1 MGGEGAPGGGAS
13 SRPQSW
19 SWCFR
24 AISGDPGAPTCPQ
37 ARNYVSQVLQIGAAE
52 VTASLRPGEEQEGPR
67 PSLGG
72 RRGRRAWIKGL
83 PKSPAPCVVCSQQSP
98 YTPAHPGQTPP
109 GARHQLALQHC
120 CCAVGVIWPPAASGH
135 SHSPRAA
142 KTCPAP
148 ISQTELWGALRP
160 SSEGGLGPLRTCS
173 VDAQDGIRWHSSCGH
188 RQMCEDDVA
197 TGDKGGRIG
206 AHTHLIPSPK
216 VQRDREGH
224 PRPGCHVPLDLG
236 LVGVV
241 CP

>member
-120 CCAVGVIWPPAASGH
+120 CCAVGVIWPPAASRH
-135 SHSPRAA
+135 SQPPGSEDVSRPHFSDGALGCPQTQQRRRIRAA
-142 KTCPAP
+142 
-148 ISQTELWGALRP
+148 
-160 SSEGGLGPLRTCS
+160 
-173 VDAQDGIRWHSSCGH
+173 
-188 RQMCEDDVA
+188 
-197 TGDKGGRIG
+197 
-206 AHTHLIPSPK
+206 AHML
-216 VQRDREGH
+216 
-224 PRPGCHVPLDLG
+224 C
-236 LVGVV
+236 
-241 CP
+241 

>member
-19 SWCFR
+19 SRCFR

-120 CCAVGVIWPPAASGH
+120 CCAVGVIWPPAASRH
-135 SHSPRAA
+135 SQPPGGSEDMSRPHFSDGALGCPQTQQRRRIRAA
-142 KTCPAP
+142 
-148 ISQTELWGALRP
+148 
-160 SSEGGLGPLRTCS
+160 
-173 VDAQDGIRWHSSCGH
+173 
-188 RQMCEDDVA
+188 
-197 TGDKGGRIG
+197 
-206 AHTHLIPSPK
+206 AHML
-216 VQRDREGH
+216 
-224 PRPGCHVPLDLG
+224 C
-236 LVGVV
+236 
-241 CP
+241 